1 MRKIGKTAL
10 LVLLAS
16 LAAFGLSACALLPQG
31 AVNVRDTE
39 YSGVS
44 ADDGGATAQ
53 EKLEASEGVEMVPT
67 SANEYEA
74 VADEPANPITLPA
87 IFADG
92 MVFQRGKTIN
102 VFGYCDVADAEIRA
116 TVGDRTGTATV
127 GEGGK
132 WHIELDPINE
142 PTWNLV
148 LTVEQTGAAETKLEF
163 VNVAVGEVWVMS
175 GQSNAQLQVGY
186 LEDAAELALL
196 ADSYNNIRSYRAT
209 AGYSLT
215 PSKYGSA
222 VWDVKVTSSDVLS
235 TSNTTGISAVG
246 YAAVVRLA
254 AELGPDTPVA
264 LIHVARGASK
274 IKTWLDYESL
284 AAISTSEAAKYNECL
299 ESGVLPESA
308 HTKIGTI
315 LYNQQ
320 IAPLEG
326 FEVAGV
332 MWYQGCGDVSGEAL
346 GVEGKSYTE
355 YFTALERVYRRVFGG
370 DSELPFYV
378 MELAPY
384 TESNETGVNQLA
396 DFKAEQFDFC
406 RALPNTYLV
415 SNMTD
420 GGLWG
425 DTIFSQGY
433 IHPGRKSTI
442 GNRTADMIL
451 VNEYSFDLGEEYTY
465 PSPVSVVKNSGGSV
479 TITFDTELRLFFGDK
494 PLGFELYTGSA
505 WRAATTAV
513 ISGNTITLSASG
525 VSSPVAVR
533 YGYSPTVAEL
543 ADGTMVE
550 FLSGNVTV
558 NKEAKTITFTVGG
571 KTYVTSDITEY
582 IRTIDYGNVTNASG
596 VPMPVFKL
604 SLR

>member
-1 MRKIGKTAL
+1 MAL
-10 LVLLAS
+10 VSLV
-16 LAAFGLSACALLPQG
+16 GLSACALLPSEAALAGSCTDIRHSELCG
-31 AVNVRDTE
+31 AGTLEGGTAATE
-39 YSGVS
+39 
-44 ADDGGATAQ
+44 
-53 EKLEASEGVEMVPT
+53 KSEGSEETEMIPT
-67 SANEYEA
+67 SENEYEA
-74 VADEPANPITLPA
+74 AADEVASPITLPA

-102 VFGYCDVADAEIRA
+102 VFGYCDVAGAQIKA
-116 TVGDRTGTATV
+116 TVGDRTGTATA

-148 LTVEQTGAAETKLEF
+148 LTVEQVGAAAEAKLEF
-163 VNVAVGEVWVMS
+163 FNVAVGEVWVMS

-186 LEDAAELALL
+186 LEDVEELALL
-196 ADSYNNIRSYRAT
+196 ADSYGNIRAYRAS

-222 VWDVKVTSSDVLS
+222 TWDVKVTASDVRN
-235 TSNTTGISAVG
+235 TSNMGISAVG

-254 AELGPDTPVA
+254 AELGPDTPIA

-284 AAISTSEAAKYNECL
+284 AAISPSEAAKYNECL

-326 FEVAGV
+326 YEVAGV

-355 YFTALERVYRRVFGG
+355 YFTALERVYRRTFGG
-370 DSELPFYV
+370 DDELPFYV

-384 TESNETGVNQLA
+384 TQSSEAGANQLA

-406 RALPNTYLV
+406 KNLPNTYLV
-415 SNMTD
+415 PNMTD

-425 DTIFSQGY
+425 DSLFSQGY

-451 VNEYSFDLGEEYTY
+451 VREYGCDLGEVYTY
-465 PSPVSVVKNSGGSV
+465 PTPISAVKNSGGSV
-479 TITFDTELRLFFGDK
+479 TVTFDTDLQLFFGDK
-494 PLGFELYTGSA
+494 PLGFELYTGSE
-505 WRAATTAV
+505 WRTATGV

-550 FLSGNVTV
+550 FLSGNAAI
-558 NKEAKTITFTVGG
+558 NKEAKTVTFTVGG

-582 IRTIDYGNVTNASG
+582 VRTIDYGNVTNASG

-604 SLR
+604 TLR